1 MIINLIRLI
10 DKKDDL
16 LKVEDDLLLEDIAE
30 QLMEEDITLM
40 EGVKNSPIDVILI
53 ESDNVIN
60 ELDKYLKKLNKY
72 VYLVTFCK
80 GRSYGEALTIYTL
93 LTKKKFN
100 VLLDDDPLHQL
111 KGILPTYIDISRVK
125 KDIVGKNL
133 GQFVLGT
140 ESVYNTPVDTGKINK
155 VLGLNIIKIGKEE
168 LYREYHK
175 NKIGN
180 PPHLLK
186 MKKMVK
192 NSQALNRSLYL
203 YNAIRTLIDKY
214 QLVGITLDDRIIK
227 DELGISAS
235 LALSLLNE
243 EGIVAVK
250 RNDIPTLLTCYLAY
264 LLNGRIPFV
273 IEPLNSN
280 YEDKLLSVRADYPPL
295 NQVKSYEIVNPHDQF
310 LEINSEINLGE
321 ASLLKIAADCTHF
334 YTISAEIKESK
345 DENISLFIDEVPLF
359 SFMRD
364 AAERQMV
371 LANQDISV
379 QYSALLNYLEINK

>member
-1 MIINLIRLI
+1 MNINLIRLI
-10 DKKDDL
+10 DKKDIIL
-16 LKVEDDLLLEDIAE
+16 RNEDDLLLEDIAE
-30 QLMEEDITLM
+30 QLIEEDITLV
-40 EGVKNSPIDVILI
+40 EGVKDSPIDVIFV

-140 ESVYNTPVDTGKINK
+140 ESPFNTPVNTGKINK
-155 VLGLNIIKIGKEE
+155 GLGINIVKIGKEE
-168 LYREYHK
+168 LYKEYHK

-203 YNAIRTLIDKY
+203 YNAIRTLVDKY
-214 QLVGITLDDRIIK
+214 QLVGVTLDDRIIK
-227 DELGISAS
+227 SELGISAS

-250 RNDIPTLLTCYLAY
+250 RSDIPTLLTCYLAY

-273 IEPLNSN
+273 VEPLNSN

-295 NQVKSYEIVNPHDQF
+295 NQVKSYEIVNSHDQF

-359 SFMRD
+359 SFIRD

-379 QYSALLNYLEINK
+379 QYSALLNYLELNK

>member
-1 MIINLIRLI
+1 MNINLIRLI
-10 DKKDDL
+10 DKKDIIL
-16 LKVEDDLLLEDIAE
+16 RNEDDLLLEDIAE
-30 QLMEEDITLM
+30 QLIEEDITLV
-40 EGVKNSPIDVILI
+40 EGVKDSPIDVIFV

-140 ESVYNTPVDTGKINK
+140 ESLFNTPVNTGKINK
-155 VLGLNIIKIGKEE
+155 GLGINIVKIGKEE
-168 LYREYHK
+168 LYKEYHK

-203 YNAIRTLIDKY
+203 YNAIRTLVDKY
-214 QLVGITLDDRIIK
+214 QLVGVTLDDRIIK
-227 DELGISAS
+227 SELGISAS

-250 RNDIPTLLTCYLAY
+250 RSDIPTLLTCYLAY

-273 IEPLNSN
+273 VEPLNSN

-295 NQVKSYEIVNPHDQF
+295 NQVKSYEIVNLHDQF

-359 SFMRD
+359 SFIRD

-379 QYSALLNYLEINK
+379 QYSALLNYLELNK

>member
-80 GRSYGEALTIYTL
+80 GRSYGEALTIYTI